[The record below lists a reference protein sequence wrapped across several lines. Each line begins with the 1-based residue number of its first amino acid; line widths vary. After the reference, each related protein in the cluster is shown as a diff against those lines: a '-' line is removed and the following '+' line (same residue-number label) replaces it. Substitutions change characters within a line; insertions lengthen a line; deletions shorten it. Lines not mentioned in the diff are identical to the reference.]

1 MQDKLECNYELL
13 DTVASKFAQQSE
25 AIELMVQ
32 KMRSHVQACEGEWIG
47 RGHEAF
53 FSKMNDE
60 VLPSCAKLQQVLL
73 DASSVTRQMS
83 QAMGDAEQE
92 ASAAF
97 QVSA

>member
-1 MQDKLECNYELL
+1 MQDKMACNYEMLEA
-13 DTVASKFAQQSE
+13 VASKFAQQSE
-25 AIELMVQ
+25 AIEMMTQ
-32 KMRSHVQACEGEWIG
+32 KIRTHVQACEGEWIG
-47 RGHEAF
+47 RGHSAF

-73 DASSVTRQMS
+73 DTSSVTKQMS
-83 QAMGDAEQE
+83 QAMADAEQE